1 MAGQDYSEFYA
12 RLVRVERARAK
23 GYGFEADGTLGR
35 SYYYKPPRKRSRLI
49 GPLLVILA
57 CGTGLKASMYYK
69 LGSASYLDRVE
80 RMRAGEG
87 FERFGGALMQAD
99 PVTVQTAALINRL
112 LR

>member
-1 MAGQDYSEFYA
+1 
-12 RLVRVERARAK
+12 
-23 GYGFEADGTLGR
+23 
-35 SYYYKPPRKRSRLI
+35 
-49 GPLLVILA
+49 
-57 CGTGLKASMYYK
+57 MYYK
-69 LGSASYLDRVE
+69 LGSASYLERVE